1 MSEVPLI
8 STEKQAELLQRSDIS
23 KISLRN
29 GEKGGCE
36 IDDRKFFISRS
47 AQQLHYS
54 ADTASPQI
62 LSGWL
67 FLFLQPFFSVR
78 LLS

>member
-29 GEKGGCE
+29 GEKSGAALAAPPIPYDYTVTLICSTR
-36 IDDRKFFISRS
+36 DFI
-47 AQQLHYS
+47 L
-54 ADTASPQI
+54 TK
-62 LSGWL
+62 L
-67 FLFLQPFFSVR
+67 
-78 LLS
+78 